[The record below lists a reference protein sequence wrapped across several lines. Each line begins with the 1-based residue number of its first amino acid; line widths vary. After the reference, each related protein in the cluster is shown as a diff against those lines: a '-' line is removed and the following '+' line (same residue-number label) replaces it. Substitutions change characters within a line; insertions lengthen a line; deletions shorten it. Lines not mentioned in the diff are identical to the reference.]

1 MKRQVRSQAIL
12 RIWLGG
18 AVMLSPLQ
26 VATAADRLFAG
37 EDAAYID
44 WAFSNCKIVST
55 QKERGLASQAS
66 STGGETFVK
75 AYERQFHKLAE
86 TASSATARTAACE
99 QVKAWYGPLGSRIPA
114 LGATERQPVW
124 DRLSPPSH
132 RAARGCAN
140 RAGHTIP

>member
-1 MKRQVRSQAIL
+1 MKIEFVCPGIL

-18 AVMLSPLQ
+18 AVMLVALQ
-26 VATAADRLFAG
+26 SATAAGRLFAG

-44 WAFSNCKIVST
+44 WAFTNCKIVST

-114 LGATERQPVW
+114 LLDATVEKADPVPA
-124 DRLSPPSH
+124 D
-132 RAARGCAN
+132 AASRPAPARSAPRGS
-140 RAGHTIP
+140 

>member
-1 MKRQVRSQAIL
+1 MRMMYLAT

-18 AVMLSPLQ
+18 AVMLAALQ
-26 VATAADRLFAG
+26 SATAADRLFGG

-44 WAFSNCKIVST
+44 WAFTNCKIVST

-86 TASSATARTAACE
+86 TSSSATARTAACD

-114 LGATERQPVW
+114 LLDATVEKADPVPA
-124 DRLSPPSH
+124 D
-132 RAARGCAN
+132 AASRPAPARSAPRGS
-140 RAGHTIP
+140 